1 MRRAQAGVP
10 LQEKEREKKKRNC
23 SKSLLAQTM
32 HSILE
37 YKSRECT
44 GVKVRVGRTRRRRCS
59 LPLHTLHS
67 DRVSSGTFIALLKLL
82 TVKDLK
88 IEATL
93 KKNPLGG
100 RGIHISEFEANL
112 VCRPSSRTAVAT
124 QEKPCLEK
132 NKTNK
137 GKPTKTTTKRLVTF
151 ASVNIN

>member
-1 MRRAQAGVP
+1 M
-10 LQEKEREKKKRNC
+10 QEKEREKKKRNC

-44 GVKVRVGRTRRRRCS
+44 GVKVRVGRTRRRRFS

-67 DRVSSGTFIALLKLL
+67 DRVSSGTFISFLKLL

-88 IEATL
+88 IEAPL
-93 KKNPLGG
+93 KKKKKEKRKKNLLGG
-100 RGIHISEFEANL
+100 RGRHISEFEASL
-112 VCRPSSRTAVAT
+112 VYRPSSRTAVAP